1 MRRNSSPSRR
11 FLLRYSNMKIYCTFP
26 DETHIEVDVLEITN
40 TQTKICYYYEDINQT
55 LWVPNDF
62 IKAN

>member
-1 MRRNSSPSRR
+1 
-11 FLLRYSNMKIYCTFP
+11 MKIYCTFP
-26 DETHIEVDVLEITN
+26 DETRIEVDVLEVTN
-40 TQTKICYYYEDINQT
+40 TQTKICYYYEHINQT